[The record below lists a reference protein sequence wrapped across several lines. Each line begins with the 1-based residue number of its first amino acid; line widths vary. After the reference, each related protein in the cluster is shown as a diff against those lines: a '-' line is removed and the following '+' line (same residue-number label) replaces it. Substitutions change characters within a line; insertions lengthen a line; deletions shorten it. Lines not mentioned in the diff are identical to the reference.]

1 MVRPWPNP
9 SYIYGRV
16 PPFYGL
22 SILGTTPPFQIRVV
36 EWAWTFHIL
45 CSKGEKID
53 SNFKPLWL
61 LLIESIK
68 SCISA
73 LLLLLADVWPKE
85 ERRAKSPFHRCY
97 EGWFMIRMMAN
108 YSNIWIAVTLTNCQ
122 SIKGEWIDICVQAL
136 SLFLLHYHHQ
146 RCRNRLMMPLIQQ
159 QLHFRLCNSSPRSE
173 YTMNTMMINYIY
185 DYCFIQR
192 H

>member
-1 MVRPWPNP
+1 MIWKGDTNQTVTTRGKKIALLIHFTTSKKFWPGPTFFWQIGFCYMMVRPWPNP

-108 YSNIWIAVTLTNCQ
+108 YSNIWIAVTLLPIAN
-122 SIKGEWIDICVQAL
+122 
-136 SLFLLHYHHQ
+136 
-146 RCRNRLMMPLIQQ
+146 P
-159 QLHFRLCNSSPRSE
+159 
-173 YTMNTMMINYIY
+173 
-185 DYCFIQR
+185 
-192 H
+192 